1 MADNFG
7 RRTIL
12 LYSLGIIT
20 GVGLLSSFINEFYL
34 FLVMRFIV
42 CTFVG
47 VIKMIACS
55 FLIEWLPKKNRSLV
69 MSFTQIYS
77 VGNIVINAAALLCI
91 ENNQLVHWRW
101 LIRSS
106 CILTLAA
113 FVFLLFSYE
122 SPKYLLSKMNFKE
135 GLQILEK
142 IGKKKNIVLTEADK
156 EKIKEEI
163 TKEEAHHVETSIK
176 EMFRGI
182 FLKTSLLLLGI
193 KIMGSFINAGN
204 LYVLPFLLGSSSR
217 KGSDPSKNPSFNQYD
232 AICGYFLSNLIAVPS
247 PILRGILSEIKFL
260 GRKYTLFLS
269 CLLGTLGIVIAI
281 IFFESLSYTSGFARM
296 AFTATTALLNIY
308 TVEIFPTKIRTLSL
322 GFINASTRIGPILA
336 PFICAYLEQI
346 QFLGS
351 FYFFGLIGI
360 LCGILTLLLPIE
372 TRGIHLDDLNSI
384 KNVRQP
390 NVVVPD
396 ERFMVRSESSSSLE
410 VAIAKA
416 KF

>member
-1 MADNFG
+1 M
-7 RRTIL
+7 
-12 LYSLGIIT
+12 LYSLGVIT
-20 GVGLLSSFINEFYL
+20 GVGILSSFINEFYL

-42 CTFVG
+42 CTTIG

-77 VGNIVINAAALLCI
+77 VGNIIINAAALLCI
-91 ENNQLVHWRW
+91 ENNQLIHWRW

-106 CILTLAA
+106 CLLTFFAFILLI
-113 FVFLLFSYE
+113 FSYE
-122 SPKYLLSKMNFKE
+122 SPKFLLSKMMFKE
-135 GLQILEK
+135 GLTVLEK
-142 IGKKKNIVLTEADK
+142 LGKNANIILTEADK

-163 TKEEAHHVETSIK
+163 AKEEAHHVDTSIK
-176 EMFRGI
+176 EMFKGI

-193 KIMGSFINAGN
+193 KIMSSFINAGN
-204 LYVLPFLLGSSSR
+204 LYILPFLLGTTADKHR
-217 KGSDPSKNPSFNQYD
+217 DPSKNSSFNQYD

-247 PILRGILSEIKFL
+247 PILRGILSEIKYL
-260 GRKYTLFLS
+260 GRKYTLFIS
-269 CLLGTLGIVIAI
+269 CILGTLGIILAI
-281 IFFESLSYTSGFARM
+281 IFFSSLSYTSGFARM
-296 AFTATTALLNIY
+296 AFTATTALLNVY

-351 FYFFGLIGI
+351 FYFFGLLGI
-360 LCGILTLLLPIE
+360 LCGVLTLLLPIE
-372 TRGIHLDDLNSI
+372 TRGINLDDLNTLRGNNQ
-384 KNVRQP
+384 KNVEPSEEDQ
-390 NVVVPD
+390 
-396 ERFMVRSESSSSLE
+396 RFMVRSDSSSSLE